1 MAVNQSLKD
10 QAKSI
15 GVTYECLK
23 KRKQRWWTDAQIT
36 TGIKPRGY
44 ILKVGCKNLTLKD
57 IAKEHKIS
65 INVLRS
71 RLKEYYRAEDAIRAS
86 LKHRGYQKYVSHSN

>member
-15 GVTYECLK
+15 GVKPRQLSSE
-23 KRKQRWWTDAQIT
+23 QRGWTDAQIT

-86 LKHRGYQKYVSHSN
+86 LKHRDYQKYVSHSN